1 MKPLTPNDPPRI
13 GPFRIVARLG
23 SGGMGTVYLGRAES
37 TGKAVAIKTIHGD
50 LVSDREFRARFAREV
65 SAARQVRGTYIAE
78 VVDADPNAANPW
90 LATAYSPGISVGDAV
105 HRSGPLP
112 EEAVRRLGVCVARAV
127 ADIHAVG
134 LVHRDLKPDN
144 ILLTSVGPKVIDFGI
159 ARGVAED
166 GLTRTGMVAGSPPY
180 MAPEQLLT
188 GDFGTGS
195 DVFGLA
201 AILHF
206 AATGVGPYGKGGVNE
221 LYGRAI
227 TIGPVVDES
236 LPESLVPAVRA
247 CLTKEPAGRPDAAG
261 LARLLEQSPGEDPG
275 TGWLPGA
282 VMAEILAQATEA
294 LSAESSGGVTPPPQH
309 PQQPQPQPYPQQP
322 RPGQPMPGQPQGR
335 YPGQPQMNPQPG
347 PRPGQPQA
355 GFPGQPQPG
364 RPPQGQ
370 PQLGFPQPGR
380 PQGPQGPQQQA
391 PQQPG
396 QQRPPNWPN
405 NTPPGANPAA
415 PGAGSG
421 GGWSLGPNQQQPGP
435 TRPPLPGPVYQQPG
449 HNTPPRGVAN
459 TPPHGVVNTP
469 PPFGVPQQQRP
480 ANPYQ
485 QPNPYAPGR
494 PGYGPA
500 RNVKALWAMILAL
513 ASMPLVVVPVL
524 NVALAAVAV
533 VLGLSGNALATR
545 TGVGKNQALT
555 GIILGT
561 VMVIL
566 AIWLDVA
573 VLKGLGTNN
582 YNSN

>member
-65 SAARQVRGTYIAE
+65 AAARQVRGTYIAE
-78 VVDADPNAANPW
+78 VVDADPGAANPW

-227 TIGPVVDES
+227 TIGPVLDES
-236 LPESLVPAVRA
+236 LPESLAPAVRA

-261 LARLLEQSPGEDPG
+261 LARLLEQTPGEDPG

-294 LSAESSGGVTPPPQH
+294 LSAESSGGVPTPA
-309 PQQPQPQPYPQQP
+309 QQPQPQPYPQQP

-335 YPGQPQMNPQPG
+335 YPGQPMPGQPQAG
-347 PRPGQPQA
+347 PQRPGQPQA

-370 PQLGFPQPGR
+370 PQMGFPQPGR
-380 PQGPQGPQQQA
+380 PQGPQQGPQQQG
-391 PQQPG
+391 PQQAG

-405 NTPPGANPAA
+405 NTPPGAKPAA
-415 PGAGSG
+415 QGPGSA
-421 GGWSLGPNQQQPGP
+421 GWSLGPNQQQPGP

-449 HNTPPRGVAN
+449 RNTPPRGVAN

-480 ANPYQ
+480 GGPYQ
-485 QPNPYAPGR
+485 PPNPYAPGR

-500 RNVKALWAMILAL
+500 RNVKATRAMVLAL
-513 ASMPLVVVPVL
+513 VSVPFVWVPVL
-524 NVALAAVAV
+524 NLI
-533 VLGLSGNALATR
+533 LATL
-545 TGVGKNQALT
+545 GVVFGISGKTLADQTRVGRNQALT

-561 VMVIL
+561 VMLIL
-566 AIWLDVA
+566 AILFDIA
-573 VLKGLGTNN
+573 VLKDMNSNN
-582 YNSN
+582 YSS